1 MPGWKT
7 ERMPDPIL
15 HTAHACTECGACVAL
30 CPFLKDH
37 GTPKALA
44 LAHETDGPGTR
55 STAFLCSLCGLC
67 AAVCPEGI
75 DPAAM
80 FLCMRRTAVTGGE
93 LDTAPY
99 RPLLAYE
106 QTGGSALFRH
116 AALPDGCRTVFF
128 PGCTLPGTRP
138 GTTWRLYTHLR
149 SCIPAL
155 GVVLDCCHKPSHDLG
170 RQEYF
175 LRRFTALCRS
185 LREAGV
191 DTVLTACPNCHK
203 VFSRYAEGLR
213 VRTVYE
219 TLAGHPPQKP
229 GDASLDRTMQTSGN
243 AYGNAPETYP
253 VTGPV
258 TESGTDPATA
268 YGTDPVTV
276 HDPCPLRA
284 ETAVHDAVRELLLR
298 EDMRVEEMT
307 HARGRTLCCGEGGAV
322 SLRAPGYAR
331 QWTARRQR
339 QAKGRTV
346 VTYCAG
352 CARYLGLSDN
362 GHSGGSHAA
371 QNRRDGTAARRSHSP
386 PVLHVLD
393 VLFPSGDGCSKPPLR
408 GPWTY
413 AARLLLKLRLLL
425 RL

>member
-1 MPGWKT
+1 
-7 ERMPDPIL
+7 MPDPVL
-15 HTAHACTECGACVAL
+15 HTARACTECGACVAL

-67 AAVCPEGI
+67 TAVCPEGL
-75 DPAAM
+75 DPATM
-80 FLCMRRTAVTGGE
+80 LLCMRRAAVTEGE
-93 LDTAPY
+93 LDITPY

-106 QTGGSALFRH
+106 QTGSSALFRH

-138 GTTWRLYTHLR
+138 GTTWRLYTHLC

-155 GVVLDCCHKPSHDLG
+155 GMVLDCCHKPSHDLG

-175 LRRFTALCRS
+175 LRRFTALCRN

-191 DTVLTACPNCHK
+191 ETVLTACPNCHK

-219 TLAGHPPQKP
+219 TLTGHPPQKP
-229 GDASLDRTMQTSGN
+229 GDAQQNRTMKATVTAFGTAS
-243 AYGNAPETYP
+243 GNAPETYP

-258 TESGTDPATA
+258 TVPATA
-268 YGTDPVTV
+268 SGTEPVTV
-276 HDPCPLRA
+276 HDPCPLRT
-284 ETAVHDAVRELLLR
+284 ETAVHDAVRTLLLR

-322 SLRAPGYAR
+322 SLRAPEYAR
-331 QWTARRQR
+331 RWTARRQR
-339 QAKGRTV
+339 QAKGRTMI
-346 VTYCAG
+346 TYCAG
-352 CARYLGLSDN
+352 CARYLSCPDTK
-362 GHSGGSHAA
+362 HSGEDLAA
-371 QNRRDGTAARRSHSP
+371 QNRSNGTAARRNDSP

-393 VLFPSGDGCSKPPLR
+393 VLFPHGNGCSKAPLR

-413 AARLLLKLRLLL
+413 AARLLLKLRLMF
-425 RL
+425 RLMFRLMS